1 MRWPWSK
8 QKSPAEVLV
17 EPPVAA
23 PIERRA
29 SGSGF
34 TSEIIAARESYISGR
49 RGIGELTA
57 TVQACLSLWEGGL
70 SLADVTGTDLL
81 PPSVLSLLARSLG
94 LRGEAVFWIEGERLV
109 PAADWDIATRDGA
122 PIAYNLTVADTGG
135 GRRVTVL
142 AAEVLHVRLAADVSA
157 PWTGPSA
164 APAGIDHGGPLARN
178 QRHLAQW
185 TLQPVA
191 ALVAQEAS
199 EKLGQDVN
207 IDVMRPLQA
216 FDAGGRARA
225 LATIV
230 EALARAKEA
239 GLSPGDVG
247 QALSLVDWQE

>member
-1 MRWPWSK
+1 MGPDLGEPARRGKVLLRESVIVTAAGGPAPQADWRPSAV
-8 QKSPAEVLV
+8 SPDLSRSMTAETL
-17 EPPVAA
+17 A
-23 PIERRA
+23 
-29 SGSGF
+29 
-34 TSEIIAARESYISGR
+34 AAREAICSVFGVLP
-49 RGIGELTA
+49 GLMNPA
-57 TVQACLSLWEGGL
+57 T
-70 SLADVTGTDLL
+70 
-81 PPSVLSLLARSLG
+81 
-94 LRGEAVFWIEGERLV
+94 
-109 PAADWDIATRDGA
+109 
-122 PIAYNLTVADTGG
+122 
-135 GRRVTVL
+135 
-142 AAEVLHVRLAADVSA
+142 
-157 PWTGPSA
+157 TGPIVREA
-164 APAGIDHGGPLARN
+164 

>member
-1 MRWPWSK
+1 M
-8 QKSPAEVLV
+8 
-17 EPPVAA
+17 
-23 PIERRA
+23 
-29 SGSGF
+29 
-34 TSEIIAARESYISGR
+34 
-49 RGIGELTA
+49 
-57 TVQACLSLWEGGL
+57 
-70 SLADVTGTDLL
+70 D
-81 PPSVLSLLARSLG
+81 
-94 LRGEAVFWIEGERLV
+94 
-109 PAADWDIATRDGA
+109 
-122 PIAYNLTVADTGG
+122 
-135 GRRVTVL
+135 
-142 AAEVLHVRLAADVSA
+142 
-157 PWTGPSA
+157 GPSA
-164 APAGIDHGGPLARN
+164 APAGIDHGGALARN

>member
-70 SLADVTGTDLL
+70 SLADVTGTDML

-142 AAEVLHVRLAADVSA
+142 AAEVL
-157 PWTGPSA
+157 
-164 APAGIDHGGPLARN
+164 

>member
-1 MRWPWSK
+1 M
-8 QKSPAEVLV
+8 
-17 EPPVAA
+17 
-23 PIERRA
+23 
-29 SGSGF
+29 
-34 TSEIIAARESYISGR
+34 
-49 RGIGELTA
+49 
-57 TVQACLSLWEGGL
+57 
-70 SLADVTGTDLL
+70 
-81 PPSVLSLLARSLG
+81 
-94 LRGEAVFWIEGERLV
+94 FWIEGERLV

-142 AAEVLHVRLAADVSA
+142 AAEVL
-157 PWTGPSA
+157 
-164 APAGIDHGGPLARN
+164 